1 MTVTTATTEM
11 TAERDALLL
20 LVDDRE
26 ENLEVL
32 SALLARPGIALL
44 KATTGEAA
52 LELLLQHEVALALV
66 DVRMPDMDGF
76 QLAELMRG
84 SERTRGVPIIFVT
97 AGAPESGRIFK
108 GYEAGAVD
116 FLFKPLDPKLLQ
128 SKVSVFIELFRQ
140 RQQLAAQVEEHKQL
154 VRTAEL
160 LIGVLS
166 HDLRGP
172 LSAIMTAGELLPRL
186 QSGDERV
193 TQIATRIRSSSKRMS
208 RLIEQLLDFAT
219 ARLGSLPIKP
229 QRANLSELCEVAVAE
244 FGAQHAALHCHV
256 EGDPVGEWD
265 PDRLLQVFANLIGN
279 AIQHGKRDRP
289 ILVHVQGVATDTVRI
304 AVENSGA
311 IPDAIRA
318 SLFSPFVRSADSSR
332 GTGLG
337 LYIVERIAH
346 AHGGSVSVRSEQG
359 ITTFEVLLP
368 RHYTPGT
375 SLARTPAG
383 RPEPS

>member
-1 MTVTTATTEM
+1 MTVTTASTDTGV
-11 TAERDALLL
+11 ERDALLL
-20 LVDDRE
+20 LVDDRA

-32 SALLARPGIALL
+32 SALLARPGISLL
-44 KATTGEAA
+44 TATSGEAA
-52 LELLLQHEVALALV
+52 LELLLQHEVALALI

-84 SERTRGVPIIFVT
+84 SERTRRVPIIFVT
-97 AGAPESGRIFK
+97 AGAPESHRIFK

-116 FLFKPLDPKLLQ
+116 FLFKPLDPQLLQ

-172 LSAIMTAGELLPRL
+172 LSAIMTAGDLLPRVHP
-186 QSGDERV
+186 SDERV
-193 TQIATRIRSSSKRMS
+193 TQIATRIRSASRRMS

-229 QRANLSELCEVAVAE
+229 QRTNLSELCEVAVAE
-244 FGAQHAALHCHV
+244 FGAQHSALRWHM

-279 AIQHGKRDRP
+279 AIQHGAHDQP
-289 ILVHVQGVATDTVRI
+289 IVVRVEGRMPEIVRI
-304 AVENSGA
+304 SVANSGS
-311 IPDAIRA
+311 IPEVIRA
-318 SLFSPFVRSADSSR
+318 TLFSPFVRSTDSSR

-346 AHGGSVSVRSEQG
+346 AHGGQVSARSEG
-359 ITTFEVLLP
+359 GTTTFEVVLP
-368 RHYTPGT
+368 RRYVAVT
-375 SLARTPAG
+375 SSPRAPEG
-383 RPEPS
+383 R